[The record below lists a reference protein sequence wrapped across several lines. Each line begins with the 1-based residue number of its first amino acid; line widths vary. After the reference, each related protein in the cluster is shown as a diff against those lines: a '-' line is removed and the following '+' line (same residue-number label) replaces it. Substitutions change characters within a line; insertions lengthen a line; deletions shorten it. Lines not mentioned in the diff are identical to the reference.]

1 VIPNKTKVRNS
12 RNEDAKELL
21 ENALR
26 TDACTIDQLYGLEP
40 VFEPS
45 EGSTDAALDAYL
57 ERQCPHCGET
67 IGSVVDLTD
76 SSREFIEDCQVCCR
90 PMRVLLEMS
99 TTGVLLG
106 ITTARLDD

>member
-1 VIPNKTKVRNS
+1 MS
-12 RNEDAKELL
+12 RAQSDPLKKLL

-26 TDACTIDQLYGLEP
+26 TDARTIDELYGLEP
-40 VFEPS
+40 VFEPG

-76 SSREFIEDCQVCCR
+76 SSREFIEDCQVCCQ
-90 PMRVLLEMS
+90 PMRVLLDTSEA
-99 TTGVLLG
+99 GVFRG